1 MPRDV
6 SRHGAAFSAFSPRGN
21 MGLEDD
27 LKARTP
33 APISQ
38 EMANWVVE
46 IQRAIQGHQA
56 ALVQA
61 LDDLGETVARYDE
74 KVDEGA
80 ISAAVEEV
88 LATQAPATAQA
99 DYSGLRESIAAIEK
113 GANLSEVLSY
123 LVTEVTK
130 SIDRAAMFI
139 IKNNAAVG

>member
-27 LKARTP
+27 LKARTS
-33 APISQ
+33 ALISQ
-38 EMANWVVE
+38 QMANWVVE

-74 KVDEGA
+74 KVDEQA
-80 ISAAVEEV
+80 IGAAVVEG
-88 LATQAPATAQA
+88 LSQQSPGPA
-99 DYSGLRESIAAIEK
+99 AA
-113 GANLSEVLSY
+113 
-123 LVTEVTK
+123 
-130 SIDRAAMFI
+130 
-139 IKNNAAVG
+139 